1 MTMRV
6 MCPADEIEKVAKRLK
21 KGESTGT
28 DEINSKKINQIYP
41 SKELQ
46 KEKPLQKQGKIHW
59 KQ

>member
-1 MTMRV
+1 MRV

-21 KGESTGT
+21 KGKSTGT

-59 KQ
+59 K